1 MFFRKKTS
9 NYKGEVN
16 SRNRINEMK
25 ASLAIL
31 VAMVEGKDEE
41 LVTKFKKFEEE
52 IAYLYP
58 RPESE
63 KADKKIS
70 NLLEDILVELNKA
83 IKKDK
88 LENEKLTSLL
98 DELNIAI
105 VKRKNLVKEMDNKEE
120 TFS

>member
-58 RPESE
+58 RAESE